1 MNWSPEPILDYL
13 NRARLR
19 CTYEAFAGVL
29 GVPKRSSGQY
39 LGDPRPEASWVVK
52 KTGKHEGEPEG
63 YANCNEHPELHR
75 TSYVIETED
84 DLRRCMRRDVTEFP

>member
-1 MNWSPEPILDYL
+1 MNCSPELILEYL
-13 NRARLR
+13 NRARVR

-39 LGDPRPEASWVVK
+39 LGDPRPEASRVVE
-52 KTGKHEGEPEG
+52 KTGKHKGEPEG
-63 YANCNEHPELHR
+63 YADYNKHPELHR
-75 TSYVIETED
+75 RSYIIETED